1 MTGPDAVQM
10 EDDEHDEFLGRSGTG
25 VLSLSTAGDD
35 PPHSVPVSYGYDP
48 VDEVFYFRL
57 AVGGESGK
65 ANPTDRGVTFVTY
78 GERDGRWKSVA
89 ASGRLVST
97 TDESLSTES
106 LAGLERTKQIP
117 IVDIFGE
124 PTSQVEFQ
132 FYRLD
137 PDRLTGRV
145 ERSMGP

>member
-1 MTGPDAVQM
+1 MA
-10 EDDEHDEFLGRSGTG
+10 DDERDEFLGRSGTG
-25 VLSLSTAGDD
+25 VLSLSTPGDD

-57 AVGGESGK
+57 AVDEESGK
-65 ANPTDRGVTFVTY
+65 ANPTDRGTTFVTY
-78 GERDGRWKSVA
+78 GERDGRWRSVV

-145 ERSMGP
+145 ERPMEP

>member
-1 MTGPDAVQM
+1 MTSPEAVQM
-10 EDDEHDEFLGRSGTG
+10 ADDERDEFLGRSGTG

-48 VDEVFYFRL
+48 VERVFYFRL
-57 AVGGESGK
+57 AVGPESGK
-65 ANPTDRGVTFVTY
+65 ADPTDRGTTFVTY
-78 GERDGRWKSVA
+78 GERDGRWRSVA

-106 LAGLERTKQIP
+106 LAGLERAERIP
-117 IVDIFGE
+117 IVDVFGE
-124 PTSQVEFQ
+124 PTSRVEFE

-137 PDRLTGRV
+137 PDRLTGRA
-145 ERSMGP
+145 ERPMDP

>member
-10 EDDEHDEFLGRSGTG
+10 EDDERDEFLGRSGTG
-25 VLSLSTAGDD
+25 GLSLSTASDD

-65 ANPTDRGVTFVTY
+65 ANPTDRGTTFVTY
-78 GERDGRWKSVA
+78 GERDGRWKSVV

-145 ERSMGP
+145 ERSLDS

>member
-1 MTGPDAVQM
+1 MKGTDAVQM
-10 EDDEHDEFLGRSGTG
+10 ADDERDEFLGRSGTG

-48 VDEVFYFRL
+48 VEETFYFRL
-57 AVGGESGK
+57 AVGEGSGK

-78 GERDGRWKSVA
+78 GERDGRWKSVV

-97 TDESLSTES
+97 TDDALSTES
-106 LAGLERTKQIP
+106 LAGLERTDQIP
-117 IVDIFGE
+117 IVDVFGQ
-124 PTSQVEFQ
+124 PTSQIQFE

-137 PDRLTGRV
+137 PDRLTSRV
-145 ERSMGP
+145 ERPMGP

>member
-1 MTGPDAVQM
+1 MA
-10 EDDEHDEFLGRSGTG
+10 DDERDEFLGRSGTG

-57 AVGGESGK
+57 AVGEESGK
-65 ANPTDRGVTFVTY
+65 ANPTDRGTTFVTY
-78 GERDGRWKSVA
+78 GERDGRWRSVV
-89 ASGRLVST
+89 ASGQLVST

-117 IVDIFGE
+117 IVDVFGE
-124 PTSQVEFQ
+124 PTSQVEFR

-145 ERSMGP
+145 ERPMEP

>member
-1 MTGPDAVQM
+1 MKGTDAVEM
-10 EDDEHDEFLGRSGTG
+10 ATDERDEFLGRSGTG
-25 VLSLSTAGDD
+25 VLSLSTAGDG

-48 VDEVFYFRL
+48 VEETFYFRF
-57 AVGGESGK
+57 AVGAESGK

-78 GERDGRWKSVA
+78 GERDGRWRSVV

-97 TDESLSTES
+97 TDESVSAES
-106 LAGLERTKQIP
+106 LAGLERTEQIP
-117 IVDIFGE
+117 IVDVFGE
-124 PTSQVEFQ
+124 PTSRVEFE

-145 ERSMGP
+145 ERAMDP